1 MASLA
6 VMWVVLCWL
15 SISPVAGAV
24 SGALSK
30 YLFIKCQ
37 HQFIFSLF
45 VLSVTESHFTTCL
58 TPGICCVTGMLPF
71 PVSNTMLIK
80 CGKPSQ
86 DDVLW
91 LCAAGIAFYKNEQ
104 DLLKACMIVSFIT
117 VHIHQQ
123 SSILTNNHQYISNHI
138 KSYQYISIHIHIKSY
153 Q

>member
-1 MASLA
+1 
-6 VMWVVLCWL
+6 
-15 SISPVAGAV
+15 
-24 SGALSK
+24 
-30 YLFIKCQ
+30 
-37 HQFIFSLF
+37 
-45 VLSVTESHFTTCL
+45 
-58 TPGICCVTGMLPF
+58 MLPF

-80 CGKPSQ
+80 CGKPLQ

-104 DLLKACMIVSFIT
+104 DLSKACMIVSFIT